1 MTKVRVYIT
10 ILKEI
15 AIDYI
20 WVGLSSAIAL
30 LLSLWTLLPSWYIQ
44 TNFSSEYNYVT
55 NTIIQG
61 ISLSY
66 IAGSIFFVISVVIP
80 NLCRRLS
87 ILPFISDKLVELRKA
102 FFDFMAVSST
112 NQDYSTDFDLK
123 SFVERVI
130 KEDCKQYCEEET
142 LSVEEFDSDVHFKPE
157 YLFALSLP
165 LQWLDETLFEIQ
177 AMASWLS
184 PEDLRVLST
193 IKHDSLVSQIRGR
206 CGGNMKTSYG
216 IEDIT
221 IRFGILKK
229 CLLEY
234 KHSRNALNELV
245 KKYEK
250 YHISENQSEGLAL
263 K

>member
-1 MTKVRVYIT
+1 MTRNRVYII

-15 AIDYI
+15 VIDYI
-20 WVGLSSAIAL
+20 WVGLSSIIAL
-30 LLSLWTLLPSWYIQ
+30 ILSLWTITPSLYIQ
-44 TNFSSEYNYVT
+44 TNFSSEYNQAV
-55 NTIIQG
+55 NTIVHG
-61 ISLSY
+61 VSLSY
-66 IAGSIFFVISVVIP
+66 IAGVLFFVFSVVIP
-80 NLCRRLS
+80 NFCRRLS
-87 ILPFISDKLVELRKA
+87 VLPSISDKLEELRKA

-112 NQDYSTDFDLK
+112 HQEYSTDFNLK

-206 CGGNMKTSYG
+206 CGGNMKSSYG

-234 KHSRNALNELV
+234 KHSRNALNDLV

-250 YHISENQSEGLAL
+250 YYISENQSERLAL

>member
-20 WVGLSSAIAL
+20 WVWLSSAIAL

-44 TNFSSEYNYVT
+44 TNFSSEYNYAT

-123 SFVERVI
+123 SFVKRVI